1 MSDLE
6 IDKDGELNGAAV
18 AQLDRSLRGL
28 DGMLCLEFCTKLVAA
43 LAKDGIVAKVAVEYA
58 EAESTAY
65 RHPFYK
71 ISAAVGDKVVAGIEE
86 SPAVHVA
93 HWHASVKHKVNNER

>member
-6 IDKDGELNGAAV
+6 IDKDGELKGAAV

-28 DGMLCLEFCTKLVAA
+28 AGMLCLEFCTKLVAA

-58 EAESTAY
+58 EAESAAY

-71 ISAAVGDKVVAGIEE
+71 ISAAVGDKVVAGIGKAQGE
-86 SPAVHVA
+86 
-93 HWHASVKHKVNNER
+93 